1 VGPVFSLGATMRCR
15 ENSQKCGGDASSED
29 STAHSPAL
37 AQCTK
42 YLGFD
47 SSAHT
52 QDLELKK
59 LCIRWPQSVW
69 FMDLRGPVRA
79 PRTKPALGFNFVVV
93 ID

>member
-1 VGPVFSLGATMRCR
+1 MVVGWPGRSVEQGTLLWS
-15 ENSQKCGGDASSED
+15 
-29 STAHSPAL
+29 
-37 AQCTK
+37 TK